1 MNINIIFKI
10 LMSKAKKFVTQ
21 LIDIF
26 KSQPLTIEL
35 KKKKKNCQDSRSFL
49 IFFFLHVIIVLKYSR
64 NIWIVELKLASLS
77 NSWLSNYFEHYSSI
91 VSFLYR
97 VQCNL
102 YNIKTFKDL
111 NVNFVWEINTLESLL
126 E

>member
-35 KKKKKNCQDSRSFL
+35 KKKKKTVKTQDHFK
-49 IFFFLHVIIVLKYSR
+49 IFFFYML
-64 NIWIVELKLASLS
+64 
-77 NSWLSNYFEHYSSI
+77 
-91 VSFLYR
+91 
-97 VQCNL
+97 
-102 YNIKTFKDL
+102 
-111 NVNFVWEINTLESLL
+111 
-126 E
+126 